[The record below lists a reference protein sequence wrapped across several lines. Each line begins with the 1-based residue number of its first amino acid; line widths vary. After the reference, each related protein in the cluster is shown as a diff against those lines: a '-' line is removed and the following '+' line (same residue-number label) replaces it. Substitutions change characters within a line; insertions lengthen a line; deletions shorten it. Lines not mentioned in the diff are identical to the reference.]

1 MTPML
6 QRLRRWATISVM
18 LRSKK
23 LTQAME
29 ADFSFDRCART
40 YAELYKTL

>member
-1 MTPML
+1 ML
-6 QRLRRWATISVM
+6 GVIRYALSVWRNPEARKRLM
-18 LRSKK
+18 
-23 LTQAME
+23 TQAME